1 MTNEEREGRGGLG
14 KALRSIVIWLVVV
27 IVAAGAGFGAGYFLR
42 DKEGREL
49 EQFSAQE
56 RTEMQAQIA
65 SLEKQ
70 VLEAEKSQLERA
82 LARAKLK
89 AGLDEVLD
97 SLTGALSEVDQR
109 NFGKATQKIEA
120 AKGALSAAPNTPE
133 AVRKAVLA
141 KLDQILT
148 GLKNLDVKVRE
159 QIVSL
164 AKELEEGPPPGS
176 TSN

>member
-14 KALRSIVIWLVVV
+14 KALRSIMIWVVVV

-49 EQFSAQE
+49 EQFSTKE
-56 RTEMQAQIA
+56 RTEMEAQIA

-97 SLTGALSEVDQR
+97 SLTGALSEVEQR
-109 NFGKATQKIEA
+109 NFGRAMQKIEA

-133 AVRKAVLA
+133 DVRKAVLA
-141 KLDQILT
+141 KLDQILA

-164 AKELEEGPPPGS
+164 AKELEEGPLPGS
-176 TSN
+176 TSK